1 MAFYSLSLGKLY
13 KKQKT
18 RKLNNLPTN
27 FEADFY
33 NNRLAMTVKITF
45 WLLMSWVSTCRK
57 TSICTLLMTG

>member
-1 MAFYSLSLGKLY
+1 MAFYSLPLGKLY

-45 WLLMSWVSTCRK
+45 WLLVS
-57 TSICTLLMTG
+57 